1 MEAKNLAPWINED
14 FLKTVLEIDMGN
26 RDDISIIKY
35 DVTTA
40 DVKGGGYL
48 SVLHRVTVQY
58 TVNNLHPITL
68 SLIIKSQPTDHFQI
82 EFSKNVNAFL
92 KEITMY
98 EKILPAMNRLAG
110 EKLFTFS
117 PKCFLCPKSDVLI
130 LEDLKKSGFSL
141 LDRRERLDFEQSLLV
156 IRSIAKFHALSIVLH
171 REDPKIMETFSEG
184 HYTKLMNSTVESFHN
199 QTFDALIFNVEKWEG
214 LGRFVNKLDKLASKA
229 TDVMV
234 EQTKPKEGEFK
245 IVSNDKVEDVRFFDF
260 QLARF
265 TSPAIDLHFFLYLNL
280 QEQVLF
286 QRFSE
291 LIQEYHSELSNTLQ
305 CCGYDSNLITLAK
318 LKEELKRTE
327 KFALITA
334 CTKLWFV
341 VVNPGH
347 VDDIVLPNDFSRGTG
362 MFNSLR
368 KVYSDSVLRKYYEQI
383 LPYFERKGL
392 L

>member
-98 EKILPAMNRLAG
+98 EKILPAMNH
-110 EKLFTFS
+110 
-117 PKCFLCPKSDVLI
+117 
-130 LEDLKKSGFSL
+130 LKKSGFSL

-234 EQTKPKEGEFK
+234 EQTKPKEGEVSVLNHGDIWINNIMFK

-347 VDDIVLPNDFSRGTG
+347 VMILFFQMTFLV
-362 MFNSLR
+362 
-368 KVYSDSVLRKYYEQI
+368 EQECLIHSERCIAI
-383 LPYFERKGL
+383 LC
-392 L
+392 